1 MIVFGGTTMTAHFSI
16 AFALFERSVFIS
28 AERFCDAKMNSGSM
42 PNALRAE

>member
-1 MIVFGGTTMTAHFSI
+1 MIVFGGTTMTARFSI
-16 AFALFERSVFIS
+16 TFALFERSVFIS